1 MIEIRFHSRGGQ
13 GAVVA
18 AKILAVA
25 FFREQ
30 KFVQTFPSFGSEV
43 RGAPIVAY
51 TRVHEKPIHRRWNIA
66 NPDHLIV
73 LDENLLR
80 MGTILGG
87 LKENGWIVVNS
98 PRSPGELTGEKTRR
112 FSIATV
118 NATSI
123 AYKYGLG
130 SRTTPIVNTAILGAF
145 SRATALLQIESIA
158 EAIRELVPNNP
169 TNNVSALKE
178 AYESTA
184 TVSGDIR

>member
-25 FFREQ
+25 FFREG

-66 NPDHLIV
+66 TPDHLIV
-73 LDENLLR
+73 LDEYLLK
-80 MGTILGG
+80 MGNILDG
-87 LKENGWIVVNS
+87 LKEKGWIVVNS
-98 PRSPGELTGEKTRR
+98 SRPPAELIGEKTRR

-118 NATSI
+118 NATHI

-130 SRTTPIVNTAILGAF
+130 SRTMPIVNTAILGAF
-145 SRATALLQIESIA
+145 SRATGLLQIESIA

-169 TNNVSALKE
+169 VKNVSALRE
-178 AYESTA
+178 AYESTD
-184 TVSGDIR
+184 TISGDI